1 MAEVELGYTELHVF
15 LNNLKLNKKALPHSE
30 KEISGFSN
38 KRYVQPELLSDT
50 YDLKGGVKLGFT
62 KQGLLNITGGH
73 DKAVVAK
80 KNLDD
85 FIAGN
90 ELSDEEAKMYKYLSA
105 QLGAYIERLEKR
117 RRDRDERDPDKDPD
131 KKPEDKKPEDKK
143 PEDKKP
149 EDKKPEDKKPED
161 KKPEDKKPEDKKP
174 EDKKPDQDPE
184 KDPNIDPNKKG
195 SNKMDLKNINSLEDV
210 KKQMEALA
218 EEAKKIR
225 KTEELAKAAQE
236 IEFHKRRI
244 EAYKS
249 ELENLDTKH
258 MDVVEENRTKGTIK
272 ELIKEEEEA
281 LEKAIKA
288 EEELQKSVRADEI
301 KKAEGKLRDEKSA
314 FYTQA
319 QMKFD
324 NEIRKIKHE
333 MEGILIS
340 LNEFQYEYQEGT
352 RIPTNGDAVR
362 NLNDQYRGLQTKLAD
377 LQAAKALCAE
387 QKALVQAEYE
397 QAVAAIN
404 EIISRKDKQPEV
416 KPEDK
421 KPEDKKPED
430 KKPEDK
436 KPEDKKPEDRK
447 PDEEEYDDMFPQINA
462 KAFYAG
468 LNFYDRYLMK
478 VAAFAHENPEDL
490 NENGKP
496 SLLQRVRLM
505 LPSSKYKAK
514 AERGLKFGY
523 LEPEKILGY
532 DPYDDYEDEEIDD
545 DIEFEE
551 IDEKDE
557 GAFARYRARTPD
569 PKKKTPYR
577 GRYERD
583 DEEQK

>member
-143 PEDKKP
+143 P
-149 EDKKPEDKKPED
+149 
-161 KKPEDKKPEDKKP
+161 
-174 EDKKPDQDPE
+174 DQDPE

-210 KKQMEALA
+210 KKQMEAFA
-218 EEAKKIR
+218 EEAKKLR

-430 KKPEDK
+430 KKPED
-436 KPEDKKPEDRK
+436 RK

>member
-143 PEDKKP
+143 P
-149 EDKKPEDKKPED
+149 
-161 KKPEDKKPEDKKP
+161 
-174 EDKKPDQDPE
+174 DQDPE

-210 KKQMEALA
+210 KKQMEAFA
-218 EEAKKIR
+218 EEAKKLR

-421 KPEDKKPED
+421 KPEDKKPEEKKPEE

>member
-143 PEDKKP
+143 P
-149 EDKKPEDKKPED
+149 
-161 KKPEDKKPEDKKP
+161 
-174 EDKKPDQDPE
+174 DQDPE

-210 KKQMEALA
+210 KKQMEAFA
-218 EEAKKIR
+218 EEAKKLR

-430 KKPEDK
+430 KKPED
-436 KPEDKKPEDRK
+436 RK

-577 GRYERD
+577 GKFERD

>member
-149 EDKKPEDKKPED
+149 EDKKPEDKKP
-161 KKPEDKKPEDKKP
+161 
-174 EDKKPDQDPE
+174 DQDPE

-210 KKQMEALA
+210 KKQMEAFA
-218 EEAKKIR
+218 EEAKKLR

-430 KKPEDK
+430 KKPED
-436 KPEDKKPEDRK
+436 RK

>member
-161 KKPEDKKPEDKKP
+161 KKP
-174 EDKKPDQDPE
+174 DQDPE

-210 KKQMEALA
+210 KKQMEAFA
-218 EEAKKIR
+218 EEAKKLR

-324 NEIRKIKHE
+324 NEIR
-333 MEGILIS
+333 
-340 LNEFQYEYQEGT
+340 F
-352 RIPTNGDAVR
+352 
-362 NLNDQYRGLQTKLAD
+362 
-377 LQAAKALCAE
+377 
-387 QKALVQAEYE
+387 
-397 QAVAAIN
+397 
-404 EIISRKDKQPEV
+404 
-416 KPEDK
+416 
-421 KPEDKKPED
+421 
-430 KKPEDK
+430 
-436 KPEDKKPEDRK
+436 
-447 PDEEEYDDMFPQINA
+447 
-462 KAFYAG
+462 
-468 LNFYDRYLMK
+468 
-478 VAAFAHENPEDL
+478 
-490 NENGKP
+490 
-496 SLLQRVRLM
+496 
-505 LPSSKYKAK
+505 
-514 AERGLKFGY
+514 
-523 LEPEKILGY
+523 
-532 DPYDDYEDEEIDD
+532 
-545 DIEFEE
+545 
-551 IDEKDE
+551 
-557 GAFARYRARTPD
+557 
-569 PKKKTPYR
+569 
-577 GRYERD
+577 
-583 DEEQK
+583 

>member
-149 EDKKPEDKKPED
+149 
-161 KKPEDKKPEDKKP
+161 
-174 EDKKPDQDPE
+174 DQDPE

-210 KKQMEALA
+210 KKQMEAFA
-218 EEAKKIR
+218 EEAKKLR

-577 GRYERD
+577 GKFERD

>member
-131 KKPEDKKPEDKK
+131 KKPEDKKL
-143 PEDKKP
+143 
-149 EDKKPEDKKPED
+149 ED

-430 KKPEDK
+430 
-436 KPEDKKPEDRK
+436 RK

-577 GRYERD
+577 GKFERD